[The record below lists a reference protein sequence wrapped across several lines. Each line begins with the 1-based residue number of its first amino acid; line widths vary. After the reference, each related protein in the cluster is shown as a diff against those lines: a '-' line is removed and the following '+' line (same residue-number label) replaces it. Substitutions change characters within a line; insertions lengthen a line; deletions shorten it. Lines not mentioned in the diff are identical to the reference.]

1 MLDWVIGVASHY
13 HDVRLSWMLMGL
25 GWHPPVLNYWV
36 GLPVQWPRLTVSVM
50 PCYEAAAAPIDDGG
64 TS

>member
-1 MLDWVIGVASHY
+1 MGVAARY
-13 HDVRLSWMLMGL
+13 HGARPNWMLMGL
-25 GWHPPVLNYWV
+25 GLHPPVLNYLL

>member
-1 MLDWVIGVASHY
+1 MLDWVMVLVARY
-13 HDVRLSWMLMGL
+13 HGARLSWMLTGL
-25 GWHPPVLNYWV
+25 VLHPPVLNYLL

-50 PCYEAAAAPIDDGG
+50 PCYEVAAAPIDDGG

>member
-1 MLDWVIGVASHY
+1 MEVAARY
-13 HDVRLSWMLMGL
+13 HGARPNWMLMGL
-25 GWHPPVLNYWV
+25 GLHPPVLNYLL

>member
-1 MLDWVIGVASHY
+1 MEVAARYHGV
-13 HDVRLSWMLMGL
+13 RPNWMLMGL
-25 GWHPPVLNYWV
+25 GLHPPVLNYLL